1 MKVLMLIGGI
11 PSTPKNERGSLR
23 PVSKVQ
29 QMELYLYNEM
39 LMPEHAGDYL
49 RGNPLPR
56 YDASYT
62 CSGNWYNQLE
72 H

>member
-11 PSTPKNERGSLR
+11 PSTPKNERGSLG

-39 LMPEHAGDYL
+39 LML
-49 RGNPLPR
+49 
-56 YDASYT
+56 
-62 CSGNWYNQLE
+62 
-72 H
+72 